1 MIFVGDGALLRRA
14 VAHAA
19 ARGHR
24 VDLVCSADKLDAEA
38 AGPGTPH
45 VAAPD
50 VNTRAAEL
58 AAACTDGI
66 VWSVNN
72 RQIFR
77 APLLSLG
84 LRIVNVHNGLLPQ
97 HRGLPSVAV
106 LFALLNGD
114 TAYGATVHEVDEGI
128 DTGPVIAEHRFPIGP
143 EDRFH
148 QVMLRGIRACQSLF
162 EETLS
167 AVAAGLAPPP
177 ASPQAPPEASAPRP
191 SAYHGLRTL
200 ARLADHRHSP
210 AFARATDLGP
220 FAAHA
225 PELAA
230 ALDRLGRW
238 PGPQPGTG
246 LTAARTARSPC
257 GSDATS
263 GNAT

>member
-1 MIFVGDGALLRRA
+1 MIFVGEGALLRRA

-24 VDLVCSADKLDAEA
+24 IDLVCSADPLDAAA

-45 VAAPD
+45 LAAPD

-77 APLLSLG
+77 APLLTLG

-114 TAYGATVHEVDEGI
+114 TAYGATVHEVDAGI
-128 DTGPVIAEHRFPIGP
+128 DTGPVLAEHRFPVGP

-162 EETLS
+162 EETLP

-177 ASPQAPPEASAPRP
+177 ARPAGAPPRP
-191 SAYHGLRTL
+191 CAYHGRRTL
-200 ARLADHRHSP
+200 ARLADHRHAP

-225 PELAA
+225 PEVTA
-230 ALDRLGRW
+230 ALAR
-238 PGPQPGTG
+238 
-246 LTAARTARSPC
+246 LTATAEPRLPAGRGPS
-257 GSDATS
+257 
-263 GNAT
+263 

>member
-19 ARGHR
+19 AQGHR
-24 VDLVCSADKLDAEA
+24 VDLVCSADPLDAAA
-38 AGPGTPH
+38 AGPATPH
-45 VAAPD
+45 LVPAPD
-50 VNTRAAEL
+50 VNAHAAVL

-97 HRGLPSVAV
+97 HRGLPSAAIA
-106 LFALLNGD
+106 FALLHGD
-114 TAYGATVHEVDEGI
+114 TEYGATVHEVDAGI
-128 DTGPVIAEHRFPIGP
+128 DTGPVLSEHRFPLGP

-148 QVMLRGIRACQSLF
+148 QVMLRGVRACQTLF
-162 EETLS
+162 EQTLPAVAVTDGVLPGPAVSARPPSAPSALS
-167 AVAAGLAPPP
+167 A
-177 ASPQAPPEASAPRP
+177 P
-191 SAYHGLRTL
+191 SAYYGSRAL
-200 ARLADHRHSP
+200 ARLGDHRHDP

-225 PELAA
+225 PELAR
-230 ALDRLGRW
+230 ALELVRG
-238 PGPQPGTG
+238 GQ
-246 LTAARTARSPC
+246 S
-257 GSDATS
+257 
-263 GNAT
+263 